1 LSDIVLDGVL
11 HHDRAGTERVGLRPI
26 GLFSTVLLHDG
37 RRVLRRL
44 TAAMALLMATP
55 LLGGTLPPPA
65 ATVGRHDIR
74 LAGPPAMRVRV
85 PGSARYVG
93 GDRFVLYDIADCEL
107 HLFVDAGPDKR
118 VRRYWWVQ
126 REAYLPARPDLT
138 HDYASTGDRR
148 ETHWGLG
155 VWVHPSLDRTDAPET
170 PGSDGAQIRAL
181 LAKAGYTLPPALA
194 SVRLVHLLDEPGAS
208 GHGTRELMIIY
219 AEDTASSGLRAG
231 DVQQGADTRRA
242 PMAEALVRRAVGSVG
257 VEVR

>member
-1 LSDIVLDGVL
+1 MIAQVQNRS
-11 HHDRAGTERVGLRPI
+11 GLRPV
-26 GLFSTVLLHDG
+26 GLFSTMPLHDG

-44 TAAMALLMATP
+44 TTAMALLMATP

-74 LAGPPAMRVRV
+74 LVGPPAIRVRV

-107 HLFVDAGPDKR
+107 HLFVDAGPDGQ

-126 REAYLPARPDLT
+126 REAYLPTRPDLT

-170 PGSDGAQIRAL
+170 PGSGGAHIRAL

-194 SVRLVHLLDEPGAS
+194 SVRLVHLLDEPGTS

-219 AEDTASSGLRAG
+219 AEDGASSGLRGA
-231 DVQQGADTRRA
+231 DVKQGAEARRA
-242 PMAEALVRRAVGSVG
+242 PRAEALVRRAVGSVG

>member
-1 LSDIVLDGVL
+1 MIAQVQNRS
-11 HHDRAGTERVGLRPI
+11 GLRPV
-26 GLFSTVLLHDG
+26 GLFSTMPLHDG
-37 RRVLRRL
+37 RQVLRGL
-44 TAAMALLMATP
+44 TTAMALLMATP

-74 LAGPPAMRVRV
+74 LAGPPAIRVRV
-85 PGSARYVG
+85 PRSARYVG

-107 HLFVDAGPDKR
+107 HLFVDAGPDGQ

-126 REAYLPARPDLT
+126 REAYLPARPGLT

-148 ETHWGLG
+148 ETHWRLG
-155 VWVHPSLDRTDAPET
+155 VWVHPSLARTDAPET
-170 PGSDGAQIRAL
+170 PGSDGAHIRAL

-194 SVRLVHLLDEPGAS
+194 SVRLVHLLDEPGTS

-219 AEDTASSGLRAG
+219 AEDAAKSGLRVEDAK
-231 DVQQGADTRRA
+231 QGAEARRV
-242 PMAEALVRRAVGSVG
+242 PRAEALVRRAAGSVG